1 MRVCVK
7 GPGGVVVVVAVRV
20 RFRVGSRVPGAPC
33 FWLSRAA
40 VPAHGSDGAGAA
52 RSLTT
57 PSPLRCYAVVND
69 LTWVGGQA
77 EQRELLWGRV
87 LVVVFRGSEIRKN
100 KKRRISVATWWL
112 PWVLAVKA
120 GKAGRCAL
128 RSLGPAL
135 TSYMICS

>member
-40 VPAHGSDGAGAA
+40 LPAHGSDGAGVA

-77 EQRELLWGRV
+77 EQR
-87 LVVVFRGSEIRKN
+87 VVVGQGAGCWCSGVLKLEKQ
-100 KKRRISVATWWL
+100 RRISVATWWL